1 MSEFD
6 YGKKLPDGQHER
18 HPSLPPEARQQ
29 FVRPVRTRY
38 KHVGAR
44 PSGALRDLTPDEQR
58 SFAGLG
64 YSKFETREHA
74 RGGVVGRFWTDRQLN
89 SGCGTVTQMGLVL
102 AETYAANPAYYGKTF
117 CSHCRDYFD
126 VGQHGEFI
134 WVEQDG
140 RDGPL
145 VGT

>member
-1 MSEFD
+1 MSGFD

-18 HPSLPPEARQQ
+18 HPSLPAEARQQ

-44 PSGALRDLTPDEQR
+44 PARELRPLTAEEKERFGSDWAGFEEYPPGQPNGAT
-58 SFAGLG
+58 
-64 YSKFETREHA
+64 
-74 RGGVVGRFWTDRQLN
+74 GRFWTAKELA

-102 AETYAANPAYYGKTF
+102 AETYAARPTYYGKTF
-117 CSHCRDYFD
+117 CAHCHDYFK
-126 VGQHGEFI
+126 VGPDGEFT